1 MDGLEPLPNR
11 QVESTRWRTKTN
23 DVLEVSL
30 DPLLPLFGAAWLAT
44 RAKENGA
51 AIREWH
57 SHIFISP
64 LPVNFAAIHAEVCQ
78 HRRPGGAQG
87 NARVPPRDEVQCP
100 NWSVSDDR
108 IQADYVVTFATN
120 GHGGSRLKY
129 NVGRKPILSET
140 GICQLE
146 VPHERASIDFEFRRR
161 QPGGACWR
169 KASVPSSRRRV
180 SNQAT

>member
-1 MDGLEPLPNR
+1 VWKPVPGRVPKRLHHVVEQLVIAVDEREFIVARVFERSAVQIAESSMDGLEPLPNR

-120 GHGGSRLKY
+120 GHGGSRLK
-129 NVGRKPILSET
+129 
-140 GICQLE
+140 
-146 VPHERASIDFEFRRR
+146 
-161 QPGGACWR
+161 
-169 KASVPSSRRRV
+169 
-180 SNQAT
+180 